1 MLILSYRQLLFGRTS
16 RYQSPTLRNLENSK
30 YDMFCE
36 RRCPVLALTV
46 SHTLHLPLLSI
57 FRHPLLISPWPEC
70 NYDNSSSSR
79 SDGPSPSSVVD
90 NMPHDYLY
98 CMWITT
104 STHSNSES
112 LDKDGND
119 GSSLTYEAKV
129 SVLFQLYGTGFK

>member
-1 MLILSYRQLLFGRTS
+1 MTI
-16 RYQSPTLRNLENSK
+16 
-30 YDMFCE
+30 
-36 RRCPVLALTV
+36 
-46 SHTLHLPLLSI
+46 LPLAAAMD
-57 FRHPLLISPWPEC
+57 HPHPPLLTTGE
-70 NYDNSSSSR
+70 Y
-79 SDGPSPSSVVD
+79 
-90 NMPHDYLY
+90 MPHDYLY